1 MSEEFEYIPWS
12 QLANQQRTQRN
23 RTMYIAA
30 GVIAAIAVGALVAR
44 STLGQASAQPRPSA
58 QQAPVNTPAPI
69 EQTTTTSST
78 SLYSEADLM
87 ALIEGEAIRA
97 VVARAEW
104 FVHDYFTAD
113 NDPAWY
119 DNIVA
124 TIEESIIPD
133 ISQPAAPTYVEW
145 ANAYEV
151 IETMPGRFRATVVFR
166 TIGGEPYERLP
177 VQAVELGVAI
187 KGDGGTTIIE
197 LPTAIPIPGTTD
209 QRR

>member
-44 STLGQASAQPRPSA
+44 STLGQASAQPEPSA
-58 QQAPVNTPAPI
+58 PQAPATTSAPI
-69 EQTTTTSST
+69 EQTTTTTSA

-87 ALIEGEAIRA
+87 ALIEGEATRA
-97 VVARAEW
+97 VAARAEW

-113 NDPAWY
+113 NDPTWY
-119 DNIVA
+119 DDIVA
-124 TIEESIIPD
+124 AVRDSIIPD
-133 ISQPAAPTYVEW
+133 ISQPTAPTYVEW
-145 ANAYEV
+145 AKAYEV

-177 VQAVELGVAI
+177 VQAVELKVAI
-187 KGDGGTTIIE
+187 EGDGGTTIIE
-197 LPTAIPIPGTTD
+197 LPTAVPIPESTG
-209 QRR
+209 